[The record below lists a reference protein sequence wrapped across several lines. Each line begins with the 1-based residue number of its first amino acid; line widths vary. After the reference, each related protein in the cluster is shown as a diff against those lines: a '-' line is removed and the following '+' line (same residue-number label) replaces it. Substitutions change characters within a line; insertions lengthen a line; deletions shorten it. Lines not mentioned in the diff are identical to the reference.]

1 MLGFAVLFFFV
12 STLILTLYVFSVIT
26 KALELY
32 EDKYATKGTATL
44 SDMFLFI
51 TPGQLVT
58 ITLIIAFVL
67 ALLGFVIFGIFGAIA
82 LFVAGFIVPFWGIK
96 IIRKNRVKKF
106 DKQLVDALA
115 QLSAAFKAGL
125 TLQQGLESIGREVPA
140 PLGQE
145 FQLTVK
151 EIKLGLPL
159 EEALENLN
167 SRVESEDLDLVVT
180 ATNVSRKLGGN
191 MAEMYEIIAATIRER
206 FRLEG
211 KIAALTSQGKMQ
223 AWVVGL
229 MPFFLGV
236 VLNFM
241 RPDLMGPFLASN
253 FGKIMIGVIVVSEAI
268 GIFWIYQIVDIDV

>member
-67 ALLGFVIFGIFGAIA
+67 ALLGFVIFGIFGAAI
-82 LFVAGFIVPFWGIK
+82 LFNIGFIIPFWGIK
-96 IIRKNRVKKF
+96 VIRKKRVKKF
-106 DKQLVDALA
+106 NKQLVDALA
-115 QLSAAFKAGL
+115 QLAAAFKAGL
-125 TLQQGLESIGREVPA
+125 TLQQGLESIGREVPP

-151 EIKLGLPL
+151 EIKLGLPM

-167 SRVESEDLDLVVT
+167 SRVESVDLDLVVT

-253 FGKIMIGVIVVSEAI
+253 FGKIMIGVIIVSEAI